1 MSDADRIK
9 LAQMIQDSGMV
20 RLDISK
26 YLGIHERTLYRYL
39 SGETEIPAMLML
51 AMQLLLKGK

>member
-1 MSDADRIK
+1 MSDSDRIK

-20 RLDISK
+20 RLDVSK

-39 SGETEIPAMLML
+39 SGET
-51 AMQLLLKGK
+51 